1 VLHELYAPAYLAS
14 PWFQYLA
21 GDAPRMQWC
30 QPDGLFVDFDAGK
43 IVIVEVKYQHTLDAW
58 YQLYRYLTVVRHVFG
73 EIWDY
78 SLCEIVKWYDCALAY
93 PEPVQLLPD
102 LAAAKPNAF
111 HVHILKP

>member
-1 VLHELYAPAYLAS
+1 
-14 PWFQYLA
+14 
-21 GDAPRMQWC
+21 MQWC
-30 QPDGLFVDFDAGK
+30 QPDGIFVDFDAGK

-73 EIWDY
+73 TIWDY
-78 SLCEIVKWYDCALAY
+78 SLCEVVKWYDCALAY
-93 PEPVQLLPD
+93 PEPIQLLSD